1 MFMLEAFKEVQMSE
15 EAKGGS
21 GFNFNNVSVAGVNVK
36 DRCQEL
42 WNGDIPLGQT
52 FWLYY
57 FVAVFVLKIIGGV
70 GGPVGVIFGL
80 LALGWAGF
88 MVKPIFASAD
98 KYTGEKHWALA
109 AKAAAVII
117 AIGVFLNL
125 FA

>member
-1 MFMLEAFKEVQMSE
+1 MADITVDTIK
-15 EAKGGS
+15 AKL
-21 GFNFNNVSVAGVNVK
+21 
-36 DRCQEL
+36 QTL
-42 WNGDIPLGQT
+42 WNGDVPLGQA

-57 FVAVFVLKIIGGV
+57 FVAVFVLKIIGSI
-70 GGPVGVIFGL
+70 GGSVEVLFGL
-80 LALGWAGF
+80 LALGWSAA

-125 FA
+125 FT